1 MKILIKKARI
11 LDPSSDYNGNV
22 MDILISDG
30 VIEDISND
38 MAIDEAVELSGDNLI
53 VSQGWVDLKAHF
65 CDPGE
70 EHKETV
76 ESGLDAAAFGG
87 YTHVAVLPSTH
98 PVVDGKTQVEY
109 LLRKAE
115 NHVTSIHPIGAI
127 TEKMNGENL
136 SEMFDM
142 NQSGVR
148 MYSDDLIPVNSGI
161 MYRALLY
168 SKNFNGKIIAF
179 SRDYSLAGK
188 GMVNEGEASTKT
200 GLKADP
206 TIAEIIQLERNL
218 RLAEYT
224 GGNIHLTGI
233 SCEESVDLIRKA
245 KAKGLNVTSDIHVL
259 NLIYDERA
267 VLDFDS
273 NFKVMP
279 PFRRESD
286 RLALWAGLKDGT
298 IDTIVS
304 DHRPHDK
311 EEKDVEFDN
320 ASFGCINLQ
329 TVVSSL
335 ANCKEFDLKVVIK
348 ALSINARHIA
358 DISEHPIKK
367 GNKADLTVFSPDNQ
381 WVFEKNMITSQTL
394 NTMFVGKEMKGSVVG
409 IVNNGKLACR
419 EFENA

>member
-1 MKILIKKARI
+1 MKILIKKATI

-30 VIEDISND
+30 IIEDISND
-38 MAIDEAVELSGDNLI
+38 IAIEEAIELAGENLV

-76 ESGLDAAAFGG
+76 DSGLDAAAFGG

-98 PVVDGKTQVEY
+98 PVVDGKTQVDY

-136 SEMFDM
+136 AEMYDM

-148 MYSDDLIPVNSGI
+148 MYSDDLVPVNSGI

-206 TIAEIIQLERNL
+206 TVAEIIQLERNL

-224 GGNIHLTGI
+224 GGNLHLTGI
-233 SCEESVDLIRKA
+233 SCAESVDLIRKA
-245 KAKGLNVTSDIHVL
+245 KAKGLNVTADVHVL
-259 NLIYDERA
+259 NLIFDERT
-267 VLDFDS
+267 VLGFDS

-286 RLALWAGLKDGT
+286 RVALWAGLKDGT

-335 ANCKEFDLKVVIK
+335 ATCKEFDLSVVIK
-348 ALSINARHIA
+348 AISIRARA
-358 DISEHPIKK
+358 ISEIPEQPIKK
-367 GNKADLTVFSPDNQ
+367 GNKADITVFSPDNQ
-381 WVFEKNMITSQTL
+381 WVFEKTMITSHTV

-409 IVNNGKLACR
+409 IINNGKLACR
-419 EFENA
+419 DLENA